1 MAVRALARVGL
12 SPFKDEPATALS
24 LPSRKR
30 LEVARALATEPRLL
44 LLDEMMSGLSPAET
58 SEAIELVRD
67 LQQSGITVMLV
78 EHVMDVVLPLS
89 SRVVVLDHGG
99 SIAEGTPHSVA
110 SNPAVRSAYL
120 GNASHRSRRAIGSA
134 CDPTP
139 SRQTQPVLRV
149 DDLHVDYLGAIAL
162 AGVSLEVRRGELVA
176 LVGSNGAGKTTL
188 LATLAGL
195 KPPTAG
201 TVRFEGRPITGLPAH
216 EIARLGVSLVPEGR
230 EVFAGMTVERNL
242 LLGAYGSRDDEVR
255 MARLARVQRL
265 FPILAE
271 RASQRAGTLSGGE
284 QQMLAIGRALM
295 ADPSLLLLDEPMLGL
310 GPIVVD
316 SIRNS
321 LVQIRESGVAI
332 LLVEQHLDEALSL
345 AHRGYVLL
353 RGHIA
358 IEGPAHELLRSEDAR
373 RAHFGM

>member
-1 MAVRALARVGL
+1 
-12 SPFKDEPATALS
+12 
-24 LPSRKR
+24 
-30 LEVARALATEPRLL
+30 
-44 LLDEMMSGLSPAET
+44 
-58 SEAIELVRD
+58 
-67 LQQSGITVMLV
+67 
-78 EHVMDVVLPLS
+78 
-89 SRVVVLDHGG
+89 
-99 SIAEGTPHSVA
+99 
-110 SNPAVRSAYL
+110 
-120 GNASHRSRRAIGSA
+120 
-134 CDPTP
+134 
-139 SRQTQPVLRV
+139 
-149 DDLHVDYLGAIAL
+149 
-162 AGVSLEVRRGELVA
+162 VSLEVRRGELVA